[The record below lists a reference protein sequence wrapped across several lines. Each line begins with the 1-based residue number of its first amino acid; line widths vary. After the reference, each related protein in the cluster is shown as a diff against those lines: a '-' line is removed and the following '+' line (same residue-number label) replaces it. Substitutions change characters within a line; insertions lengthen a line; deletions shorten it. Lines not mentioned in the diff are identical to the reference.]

1 MASRFL
7 AWLALLYLSLCMSAS
22 AQSPPAPKPPATLA
36 GATLPTINVTAP
48 HAKPRATRAK
58 PKPAPAAASQSVAP
72 PSYVTGAPNIAG
84 GPPIRPTM
92 ASQMTISGQ
101 DLNARP
107 IARPGEILEAT
118 PGLAVVMHADGGK
131 ANQYYLRGYNLDHGT
146 DLAIFVDDMP
156 INLPTHAHGQG
167 YADLNWLMPRT
178 VNGLD
183 IRKGPYFADV
193 GDFATAGS
201 LFINLRDSVDKNIVE
216 ATTGSFDYERAFTMG
231 STKLGDGSLLYAGEV
246 NTYNGPWATPDDV
259 RKLSG
264 ELRYS
269 QGTASDGFSATAL
282 AYSNK
287 WTSSDQIP
295 LRAIESGQI
304 GLYGELDPTDGG
316 NTSRFSLS
324 ARMAQSDANGS
335 WKANAYLVKYELDL
349 FNNFTWY
356 LTNPVFGDQFHQ
368 HDDRIY
374 GGGGFSRTIEGT
386 PFNLPTETVYGIQT
400 RYDDIKL
407 GLTDTY
413 RRALLLNVL
422 ADRVNEGNV
431 GIYAETTVRWTD
443 WLKTTVGWRG
453 DYFAASVNSMLQQA
467 NSGHTQAAIG
477 SPKFRMVIGPF
488 YKTELFIGAGMGYH
502 SNDARST
509 VITEVPGDPETPQS
523 ASPLLV
529 RSRGAE
535 IGVRTKAIRNLDS
548 SVSLFIL
555 DQASELFFSGD
566 TGTTVAGLPSERT
579 GIEFTNDYRPT
590 SWIHIDADLAL
601 ARARFLGYDLA
612 QAQLY
617 QSLAGFPQAQIGNA
631 PGNYVFNAPWMVA
644 SAGITLGEETGW
656 FGALRWRYISS
667 RPLTEDGTFQSPP
680 FSVFNGNI
688 GYRFAN
694 GWRIQLD
701 GLNLLNARTDQ
712 ATYAYGSLL
721 KTDSLFAMCFPKIG
735 PPTAPAAV
743 CQNGVMDYVLHPIEP
758 LAVRLTVAATF

>member
-7 AWLALLYLSLCMSAS
+7 ACLVLLYPSLCMSAT
-22 AQSPPAPKPPATLA
+22 AQAPAAATRA
-36 GATLPTINVTAP
+36 ASEGTTLPTINVTAP

-58 PKPAPAAASQSVAP
+58 PEPAPAASSQSVAP

-84 GPPIRPTM
+84 GPPIQPTM

-167 YADLNWLMPRT
+167 YADLNWLMPQT

-201 LFINLRDSVDKNIVE
+201 LFINLRDSVDRNIIEV
-216 ATTGSFDYERAFTMG
+216 TTGSFDYERAFTMG

-246 NTYNGPWATPDDV
+246 NTYNGPWTTPDDM

-269 QGTASDGFSATAL
+269 QGTATNGFSATAL
-282 AYSNK
+282 AYSNR

-295 LRAIESGQI
+295 LRAIELGQI

-316 NTSRFSLS
+316 DTSRFSLS
-324 ARMAQSDANGS
+324 ARMAQSDAEGS
-335 WKANAYLVKYELDL
+335 LKANAYLVKYELDL
-349 FNNFTWY
+349 FNNFTWF

-374 GGGGFSRTIEGT
+374 GGGGVSRTVEGT
-386 PFNLPTETVYGIQT
+386 LFNLPSETIYGIQT
-400 RYDDIKL
+400 RYDDINL

-413 RRALLLNVL
+413 RRALLSNVL
-422 ADRVNEGNV
+422 ADHVNEGNV

-453 DYFAASVNSMLQQA
+453 DFFAASVNSILQQA
-467 NSGHTQAAIG
+467 NSGHAQAAIG

-509 VITEVPGDPETPQS
+509 VITEVPGDPATPQS

-535 IGVRTKAIRNLDS
+535 IGIRSKAVPNLDS

-601 ARARFLGYDLA
+601 TRARFLGYDLA

-617 QSLAGFPQAQIGNA
+617 QSLAGFPQAQIGNV

-656 FGALRWRYISS
+656 FGAMSWRYISS

-758 LAVRLTVAATF
+758 LAVRLTLAATF